1 MLHVDTHHTPVH
13 PLPTI
18 HSFSCIYLKFC
29 FYSPIIRFGRS
40 TRIHG
45 SHQPPR
51 LAQARTTPRDQEN
64 QA

>member
-13 PLPTI
+13 PLPTF
-18 HSFSCIYLKFC
+18 HSVVKFC
-29 FYSPIIRFGRS
+29 YYSPIIRFGPS
-40 TRIHG
+40 THIHG
-45 SHQPPR
+45 SHQPSR

>member
-13 PLPTI
+13 PLPTFHLVVFI
-18 HSFSCIYLKFC
+18 LKFV
-29 FYSPIIRFGRS
+29 FIHQIIRFGRS